1 MIDSIKSFFKIHSP
15 AQNDQL
21 IWSSKMIA
29 QGIGV
34 GFINEMDKVSKDM
47 AEALPTDFDIQPN
60 ITTGFRNNRLVVGYD
75 GENESKSSNF
85 TTIINN
91 NSKFTSPAENARL
104 VRKEFELYQLK
115 HGGA

>member
-1 MIDSIKSFFKIHSP
+1 MTS
-15 AQNDQL
+15 
-21 IWSSKMIA
+21 
-29 QGIGV
+29 
-34 GFINEMDKVSKDM
+34 GFGGAGAYSDGKY
-47 AEALPTDFDIQPN
+47 N
-60 ITTGFRNNRLVVGYD
+60 ITTEFGNNRLVVGYD

-115 HGGA
+115 HGDA